1 MTPEEE
7 KKIEERLLERK
18 EKLNEKLRIL

>member
-18 EKLNEKLRIL
+18 EKINEKLRIL